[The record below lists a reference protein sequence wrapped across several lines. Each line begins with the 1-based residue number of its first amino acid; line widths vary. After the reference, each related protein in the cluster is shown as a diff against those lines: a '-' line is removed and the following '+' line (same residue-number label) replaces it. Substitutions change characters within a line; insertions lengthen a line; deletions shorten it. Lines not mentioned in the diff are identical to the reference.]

1 MVIPSKFQF
10 RSAPGIVIKDA
21 RIKFYGVSSVSS
33 DGSMHSSFGAIVRSY
48 THLLVS
54 GRKFGTSETENGS
67 EISIVPL
74 DLQFLKSRS
83 YICSHAGYS
92 SSWNLKLPIRNYILF
107 SDWHVSFVF
116 CRAFLFFL
124 FSSWFYR
131 RYLLRYGSVICR
143 IVLVLSKWILTIV
156 VYVTKFEDLKTIIKN
171 KN

>member
-10 RSAPGIVIKDA
+10 RSPPGIVIKDA

-67 EISIVPL
+67 EILIVPL
-74 DLQFLKSRS
+74 HLQFLKSRS
-83 YICSHAGYS
+83 YICSHDCYS
-92 SSWNLKLPIRNYILF
+92 SLWNLKLPVWNYILF
-107 SDWHVSFVF
+107 SNWHVSFVF

-124 FSSWFYR
+124 FFSWFYR
-131 RYLLRYGSVICR
+131 CYLLKCGSVICW
-143 IVLVLSKWILTIV
+143 IVLVSSKWILTIV
-156 VYVTKFEDLKTIIKN
+156 IYITKFEDLKTVDQM
-171 KN
+171 